1 MDRVERLRQF
11 LIDRGFEGTQTF
23 CSRNMVGDPMGT
35 VYDDDGITVD
45 YCHHYEYLEIFGLSN
60 EEYRS
65 LSDILDIAD

>member
-1 MDRVERLRQF
+1 MDRVKRLRQF
-11 LIDRGFEGTQTF
+11 LIDRGFKGTQTF

-45 YCHHYEYLEIFGLSN
+45 YCCHYEYLEIFGLSY
-60 EEYRS
+60 EEYHD